1 MLMSQMSLDKHRSQQ
16 ETMHTNL
23 KGQAL
28 VITLLV
34 LAIVSIVVIGILI
47 IANRDVSQV
56 INNEKYERLYNEAE
70 RIVRD
75 TIQLNGVATLPS
87 SCGNS
92 SLFPGYLE
100 YNCGTTQVTSD
111 DLTAVVDL
119 KVLDR
124 RSIEDFPIAKD
135 RSLDVALDGYSQG
148 VEVTWTGNIAMEF
161 NIIYTDGGGNIQSI
175 KDIYDRA
182 GVFDSLAGDNPTND
196 INNIHDINFQVLD
209 AGNTTSS
216 TTFTISSTN
225 GISLGTTI
233 ALRLTPRS
241 KIEGDTT
248 SLTVR
253 GTNVGAFPYQ
263 MREFV
268 STAVDQVD
276 ASSPLARVL
285 SKVPLA
291 PQLDSIFD
299 YSLLVKT
306 DLIQ

>member
-1 MLMSQMSLDKHRSQQ
+1 MFLGKHQSQQ
-16 ETMHTNL
+16 ETIHTRL
-23 KGQAL
+23 EAQAL

-34 LAIVSIVVIGILI
+34 LAIVSVVVIGILV
-47 IANRDVSQV
+47 IANRDVTQV

-70 RIVRD
+70 RRVRD
-75 TIQLNGVATLPS
+75 TIQLHGVATLPS

-100 YNCGTTQVTSD
+100 YDCGSDQVTSD
-111 DLTAVVDL
+111 ALSAIVDL

-124 RSIEDFPIAKD
+124 RSIEDFPVAKD

-148 VEVTWTGNIAMEF
+148 VEVTWTGNLAMEF
-161 NIIYTDGGGNIQSI
+161 NIVYTDGGGAIQSI

-225 GISLGTTI
+225 GINLGSTLV
-233 ALRLTPRS
+233 LRLTPRS

-248 SLTVR
+248 SITVR
-253 GTNVGAFPYQ
+253 ATNVGAFPYQ

-268 STAVDQVD
+268 STAVDQLD
-276 ASSPLARVL
+276 SGSPLARVL

-291 PQLDSIFD
+291 PQIEGIFD
-299 YSLLVKT
+299 YSILVKN